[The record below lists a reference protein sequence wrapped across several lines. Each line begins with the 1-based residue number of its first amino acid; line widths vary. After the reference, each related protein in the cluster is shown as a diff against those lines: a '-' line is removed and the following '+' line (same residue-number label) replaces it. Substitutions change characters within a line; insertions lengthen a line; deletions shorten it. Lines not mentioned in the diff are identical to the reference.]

1 MSSRWPSR
9 TRPTITLLAPSSQ
22 RVAEEQWSCEE
33 KVQNADGSIEYVDWW
48 DFTGME
54 LFHEF
59 ITYFVRGY
67 LRAIRRPDTTP
78 RSCGSQFYREN
89 PNAID
94 VDDVNVDDADILN
107 PVPVD
112 SSSDD
117 DTPLANTP
125 GRAARRARAHEV
137 RRPSSN
143 VHQAPARPSI
153 RAHRIIR
160 FDHCLVVLRR
170 KAMERQA
177 EKMRKRAARLDGGDE
192 LPPGSIVRLA
202 IHDVDRA
209 KLDNSTAVCVVLQ
222 KEKKSYRVANR
233 GGVYKELISRAHL
246 QLVPNATPQ
255 IVGLADMMRDW
266 KTAPHVSIRAI
277 ARAQSHAGGQGFLR
291 CNCKG
296 DCMSPRCKCFREG
309 YVCNSRCHPKNSRCC
324 NHDGT

>member
-48 DFTGME
+48 DFTGMD

-94 VDDVNVDDADILN
+94 VEDVNEEDATILN

-112 SSSDD
+112 VSSED

-125 GRAARRARAHEV
+125 GRAAKRAKALEV
-137 RRPSSN
+137 CRPSRTTNPFSLT
-143 VHQAPARPSI
+143 VCGAAWCYVERPWKSKRTRCASERDDSTEEMTFHPVRSCSSRSTTWTGPSWTTARPS
-153 RAHRIIR
+153 AL
-160 FDHCLVVLRR
+160 CCRR
-170 KAMERQA
+170 RRSLTGLQT
-177 EKMRKRAARLDGGDE
+177 RAA
-192 LPPGSIVRLA
+192 
-202 IHDVDRA
+202 
-209 KLDNSTAVCVVLQ
+209 STR
-222 KEKKSYRVANR
+222 S
-233 GGVYKELISRAHL
+233 
-246 QLVPNATPQ
+246 
-255 IVGLADMMRDW
+255 
-266 KTAPHVSIRAI
+266 
-277 ARAQSHAGGQGFLR
+277 
-291 CNCKG
+291 
-296 DCMSPRCKCFREG
+296 
-309 YVCNSRCHPKNSRCC
+309 
-324 NHDGT
+324 